1 MSPQPQAAVGAPLS
15 RVDGRLKVTG
25 QALYA
30 AEHNVD
36 GAVHAVIVDSS
47 IGRGRITSLDTR
59 AALAHPGVLRVISH
73 RNAPKLPYR
82 DNSGSNNPPGRRL
95 RVFQDDHV
103 LFHGQPVAVVLG
115 TTLDAAQHG
124 AGLVKVRYETE
135 QPSTDLREAER
146 NDRDDRDDRDDQ
158 EDQEDQDEGAEEAE
172 PTTYAR
178 GDAEAGLR
186 NAAVRLDL
194 TYRTA
199 RNHHNPMEPH
209 ATIAR
214 WDGDRLTVWDKTQWI
229 LGTQTELAAV
239 FDLPL
244 DSVRVISPFIGGAF
258 GSGLRCWP
266 HTVVAALA
274 ARVTGRAVK
283 LVLSRKQQYF
293 GTGFRPSYDY
303 RLRLGSDRRG
313 RLKAM
318 DHEMD
323 AETSSY
329 ETFTESVLPPG
340 QMLYSTPHIRQTY
353 RTVPLDVNTPV
364 WMRGPGFATASF
376 VIESAMDELA
386 DKLGI
391 DPIELRQRNEPAQDE
406 SSGLPFSTRRL
417 RECYTVGAREFGWQ
431 RRSSEP
437 RSRRE
442 GDWLIGLGMAA
453 GVYDTARNTARA
465 RVRLDADG
473 TAVVEA
479 ATSDMGPGTYTSQTQ
494 VAADALGLTMR
505 TVTFRLGDSRYPA
518 TPPHGGSM
526 TMASVGSAVLDG
538 CNRVRQQAVQLA
550 VTDRRSPLYGVD
562 PDDIVVRAGRL
573 HVKNNSA
580 RGETY
585 RSLLAR
591 HHRSHLEALGS
602 FTGPTGAERHSFYA
616 YNATFA
622 EVAVDATLGL
632 VRVRRMLGVYDAGR
646 IISPKLAESQAIGG
660 IVGGIG
666 TALLEHT
673 VTDHRDGRIVN
684 ASLADYLVPV
694 NADVPDVQAIY
705 LDGEDREADPLG
717 VKGLGEVVHV
727 GVAPAIANAV
737 FNATGRRIRQLPI
750 TTEALT

>member
-1 MSPQPQAAVGAPLS
+1 MNPQPQAAVGAPLS

-25 QALYA
+25 KALYA
-30 AEHNVD
+30 AEHDVD
-36 GAVHAVIVDSS
+36 GVVHAVIVDSS
-47 IGRGRITSLDTR
+47 IGRGRITSIDTR

-73 RNAPKLPYR
+73 LNAPKLPYR
-82 DNSGSNNPPGRRL
+82 DNSASNNPPGRRL
-95 RVFQDDHV
+95 RVFQDDRV
-103 LFHGQPVAVVLG
+103 LFYGQPVAVVVA
-115 TTLDAAQHG
+115 TTLQAAQHG
-124 AGLVKVRYETE
+124 ASLVEVRYDAER
-135 QPSTDLREAER
+135 PSTDLREAQA
-146 NDRDDRDDRDDQ
+146 D
-158 EDQEDQDEGAEEAE
+158 E
-172 PTTYAR
+172 PTRYAR
-178 GDAEAGLR
+178 GDAEAGLSS
-186 NAAVRLDL
+186 AAVRMDL

-214 WDGDRLTVWDKTQWI
+214 WSGHRLTVWDKTQWVV
-229 LGTQTELAAV
+229 GTQTELAAV
-239 FDLPL
+239 FGIATQA
-244 DSVRVISPFIGGAF
+244 VRVISPFVGGAF

-266 HTVVAALA
+266 HVVIAAMA
-274 ARVTGRAVK
+274 AREAARPVK
-283 LVLSRKQQYF
+283 LVLSRRQMYF

-313 RLKAM
+313 RLTAM
-318 DHEMD
+318 AHEMD

-329 ETFTESVLPPG
+329 EKFTETILPAG
-340 QMLYSTPHIRQTY
+340 QMLYSMPNVSQAY
-353 RTVPLDVNTPV
+353 RTVPLHVNTPL

-386 DKLGI
+386 YKLGL
-391 DPIELRQRNEPAQDE
+391 DPIELRRRNEPAEDE

-417 RECYTVGAREFGWQ
+417 RECYTVGAREFGWD
-431 RRSSEP
+431 RRRSEP
-437 RSRRE
+437 RSRRD
-442 GDWLIGLGMAA
+442 GDWLIGMGMAT
-453 GVYDTARNTARA
+453 GVYETQRNTAQA
-465 RVRLDADG
+465 RIRLNADG
-473 TAVVEA
+473 TALVETA
-479 ATSDMGPGTYTSQTQ
+479 ASDMGPGTYTSQTQ

-505 TVTFRLGDSRYPA
+505 MVTTRIGDSLYPP

-538 CNRVRQQAVQLA
+538 CNQVRQQAIKLA
-550 VTDRRSPLYGVD
+550 VEDRRSPLYGVAAHD
-562 PDDIVVRAGRL
+562 VVVRGGRMQ
-573 HVKNNSA
+573 VKSDPA

-585 RSLLAR
+585 QRLLAR
-591 HHRSHLEALGS
+591 NNRPYLESLGS
-602 FTGPTGAERHSFYA
+602 FTRPSGPERHSFYA

-622 EVAVDATLGL
+622 EVAVDAALGL

-646 IISPKLAESQAIGG
+646 IISPKLAISQAIGG

-684 ASLADYLVPV
+684 ANLADYLVPV
-694 NADVPDVQAIY
+694 NADVPDIKAIY

-737 FNATGRRIRQLPI
+737 FNATGRRIRELPI
-750 TTEALT
+750 TAEALL

>member
-25 QALYA
+25 KALYA
-30 AEHNVD
+30 AEHDVD
-36 GAVHAVIVDSS
+36 GAVHAVIVDASV
-47 IGRGRITSLDTR
+47 GRGRITSLD
-59 AALAHPGVLRVISH
+59 AGDAEAHPGVLKVIHH

-95 RVFQDDHV
+95 RVFQDDRV
-103 LFHGQPVAVVLG
+103 LFHGQPVAVVVA
-115 TTLDAAQHG
+115 TTLEAAQHG
-124 AGLVKVRYETE
+124 ASLVEVGYDAE
-135 QPSTDLREAER
+135 QPSTDLHEATP
-146 NDRDDRDDRDDQ
+146 DK
-158 EDQEDQDEGAEEAE
+158 
-172 PTTYAR
+172 PTNYAR

-186 NAAVRLDL
+186 DAAVRLDL

-214 WDGDRLTVWDKTQWI
+214 WDGDKLTVWDKTQWV
-229 LGTQTELAAV
+229 LGTQTELSTV
-239 FDLPL
+239 FGLPM
-244 DSVRVISPFIGGAF
+244 DSVRVISPFVGGAF

-266 HTVVAALA
+266 HTIVAAVA
-274 ARVTGRAVK
+274 ARETGRPVK
-283 LVLSRKQQYF
+283 VVLSRRQQYF
-293 GTGFRPSYDY
+293 GTGFRPSYEY
-303 RLRLGSDRRG
+303 RLRVGSDRRG
-313 RLKAM
+313 RLAAAV
-318 DHEMD
+318 HEMD

-329 ETFTESVLPPG
+329 ETFSETIMPAG
-340 QMLYSTPHIRQTY
+340 QMLYSMPDVSQAY
-353 RTVPLDVNTPV
+353 RSVPLDVNTPI
-364 WMRGPGFATASF
+364 WMRGPGFATAAF

-386 DKLGI
+386 DRLGI
-391 DPIELRQRNEPAQDE
+391 DPIELRRRNEPSEDE
-406 SSGLPFSTRRL
+406 SNGLPFSTRRL

-431 RRSSEP
+431 RRSQRP

-442 GDWLIGLGMAA
+442 GDWLIGM
-453 GVYDTARNTARA
+453 GVAVGAYETQRNQAQA

-473 TAVVEA
+473 TALVETA
-479 ATSDMGPGTYTSQTQ
+479 ASDMGPGTYTSQTQ

-505 TVTFRLGDSRYPA
+505 TVTFRLGDSLYPP
-518 TPPHGGSM
+518 TPPHGGSQ

-538 CNRVRQQAVQLA
+538 CDQVRRQAIKLA
-550 VTDRRSPLYGVD
+550 VEDRASPLYGAD
-562 PDDIVVRAGRL
+562 ADDIVVRSGRL
-573 HVKNNSA
+573 QVKNAPA

-585 RSLLAR
+585 RSLLTR
-591 HHRSHLEALGS
+591 NKRSHLDALGS
-602 FTGPTGAERHSFYA
+602 YAGAPSPARRSFYA

-684 ASLADYLVPV
+684 ANLADYLVPV
-694 NADVPDVQAIY
+694 NADVPEVQAIY

-737 FNATGRRIRQLPI
+737 FNATGHRVRELPI
-750 TTEALT
+750 TAEALL

>member
-25 QALYA
+25 KAHYA
-30 AEHNVD
+30 AEFDVD
-36 GAVHAVIVDSS
+36 GVVHAVIVDAS
-47 IGRGRITSLDTR
+47 IGRGRITSIDTGD
-59 AALAHPGVLRVISH
+59 AEAHPGVLTVIHH

-95 RVFQDDHV
+95 RVFQDDRV
-103 LFHGQPVAVVLG
+103 LFHGQPVAVVVA
-115 TTLDAAQHG
+115 TTLEAAQHG
-124 AGLVKVRYETE
+124 ASLVEVGYDAE
-135 QPSTDLREAER
+135 QPSTDLHEATP
-146 NDRDDRDDRDDQ
+146 DK
-158 EDQEDQDEGAEEAE
+158 
-172 PTTYAR
+172 PTNYAR
-178 GDAEAGLR
+178 GDAEAALR
-186 NAAVRLDL
+186 DAAVRLDL

-214 WDGDRLTVWDKTQWI
+214 WDGEKLTVWDKTQWV
-229 LGTQTELAAV
+229 LGTQTELSTV
-239 FDLPL
+239 FGLPM
-244 DSVRVISPFIGGAF
+244 DSVRVISPFVGGAF

-266 HTVVAALA
+266 HTIVAAVA
-274 ARVTGRAVK
+274 ARETGRPVK
-283 LVLSRKQQYF
+283 LALSRRQQYF
-293 GTGFRPSYDY
+293 GTGFRPSYEY
-303 RLRLGSDRRG
+303 RLRVGSDRRG
-313 RLKAM
+313 RLAAAA
-318 DHEMD
+318 HEMD

-329 ETFTESVLPPG
+329 ETFSETIMPAG
-340 QMLYSTPHIRQTY
+340 QMLYSMPDVSQAY
-353 RTVPLDVNTPV
+353 RSVPLDVNTPI
-364 WMRGPGFATASF
+364 WMRGPGFATAAF

-386 DKLGI
+386 DRLGI
-391 DPIELRQRNEPAQDE
+391 DPIELRRRNEPSEDE
-406 SSGLPFSTRRL
+406 SNGLPFSTRRL

-431 RRSSEP
+431 RRSQRP

-442 GDWLIGLGMAA
+442 GDWLIGM
-453 GVYDTARNTARA
+453 GVAVGAYETQRNQAQA

-473 TAVVEA
+473 TALVETA
-479 ATSDMGPGTYTSQTQ
+479 ASDMGPGTYTSQTQ

-505 TVTFRLGDSRYPA
+505 TVTFRLGDSLYPP
-518 TPPHGGSM
+518 TPPHGGSQ

-538 CNRVRQQAVQLA
+538 CDQVRRQAIKLA
-550 VTDRRSPLYGVD
+550 VEDRESPLYGVD
-562 PDDIVVRAGRL
+562 ADDVVVRSGRL
-573 HVKNNSA
+573 HVKNTPS

-585 RSLLAR
+585 RSLLTR
-591 HHRSHLEALGS
+591 NKRSHLDALGS
-602 FTGPTGAERHSFYA
+602 YAGAPSPARHSFYA

-684 ASLADYLVPV
+684 ANLADYLVPV
-694 NADVPDVQAIY
+694 NADVPEVQAIY

-737 FNATGRRIRQLPI
+737 FNATGRRIRELPI
-750 TTEALT
+750 AVEALL